1 MSFAPPP
8 DAPPYPATPD
18 QENQDEETSTAAYA
32 EILSF
37 QWCFGFN
44 KDLPVLNLSINKTK
58 KIFFVSAQI
67 GVMYDFANNR
77 QQLLIGHRNNITS
90 CCVSHDK
97 RWLCTAD
104 SGRDCTIIIWDTIT
118 GLPNQT
124 YFDVLNGTG
133 TVAFSTDAKYLAT
146 LSQQSP
152 QIISIW
158 DWTAENDKPL
168 CALELKREY
177 SNQHYLQFNPRQ
189 STQLVSNSSTQVLF
203 FEWSNDYGLICFDPD
218 LSERT
223 FDISREKLGY
233 ITQSVFLV
241 HPTQVV
247 TGTTT
252 GKLVLWDCK
261 AYRDKLEMIKKQKQL
276 NKTKQIEYS
285 NQSTKIMDKKELT
298 NDTMKSPADREL
310 TRDTLKSSGSTRS
323 GTLSSRKSSGKTLQ
337 EDDDYNNQ
345 KQVSFNE
352 QQQMENINENDELSG
367 DSPMNKQPLKLCEP
381 QKKPITVLMTTGD
394 LVVTGDSEGTI
405 RFFDQELKLRMWF
418 EHFRIGPVQSIS
430 FTYTTSDYTPPP
442 LSSSLNFK
450 QNESTLQQPPF
461 SILDFTLSSS
471 QAVIAHVTHSGQ
483 QVSIV
488 KRDSPTA
495 IYALDTHPFEHKL
508 CFANASGRLQLWDY
522 EQKQVI
528 TTVHRIQD
536 NAVTQLRYNHS
547 ANYIA
552 VGYAD
557 GKLTICDA
565 LSLES
570 VLQAPFH
577 YAKAAIHLI
586 EFSNTSDYLATAEE
600 DFTISVYRQNL
611 NSEEIYTFLGRYR
624 AHYKPIRALFFGFT
638 IDDNQPI
645 LTAVGADRILAE
657 YDLNE
662 SEIDH
667 LVLKPSTRIEQI
679 AEPMSACYYPASL
692 TQESFLV
699 TVNNEYKYKLYNA
712 DTKMCRKTILGPTF
726 GSPIRKIGILPKL
739 DENSNEEYVYFMT
752 TDKIGL
758 QRLPLTGNPFDQM
771 AIIAHPNRVSDIR
784 ASYDGKYLFTSGGL
798 DNCVHMLS
806 VNPQVLQAQAQL
818 GGKDLIPFYKLLEGG
833 REGEIFREMQELFY
847 YSQLRYQDIHRFD
860 RREISAKIPLS
871 EIPFVM
877 RALGYY
883 PTEQEIEEM
892 INEVKFSTY
901 IDTKTYVE
909 DIDLNDFIKLYIN
922 HRPAFGLNPA
932 DLTHAFNVL
941 SDQLNSNNGQPEIY
955 RENLLCLLQQYGEHI
970 NDYEMAECLANL
982 LNLNHETTEMFDTM
996 NADDACAFIENQL
1009 PEQVTIQKFME
1020 DLLKMPT
1027 QYVDQVMYAVKA
1039 QQRRRSSLFDSK
1051 DKKRKSSI
1059 ERPQRYRSSMTP
1071 TTQRTASPTNDI

>member
-1 MSFAPPP
+1 MSFTPP
-8 DAPPYPATPD
+8 DAPPFPVTAD
-18 QENQDEETSTAAYA
+18 DEHQDEEASVAAYA

-58 KIFFVSAQI
+58 KIFFAAAQI
-67 GVMYDFANNR
+67 GVLYDFANNR
-77 QQLLIGHRNNITS
+77 QQLLIGHRNNIT
-90 CCVSHDK
+90 CCCISNDK

-104 SGRDCTIIIWDTIT
+104 TGRDCTIIIWDTIT

-124 YFDVLNGTG
+124 YFDVINGTG
-133 TVAFSTDAKYLAT
+133 TVTFSTDAKYLAA
-146 LSQQSP
+146 LSEKSP
-152 QIISIW
+152 QIISVW
-158 DWTAENDKPL
+158 DWTSENDKPV

-189 STQLVSNSSTQVLF
+189 SSQLVSNSTTQVLF
-203 FEWSNDYGLICFDPD
+203 YEWSHENGVICYDPD

-233 ITQSVFLV
+233 LTQSVFLAN
-241 HPTQVV
+241 PTQVV
-247 TGTTT
+247 SGTTT

-261 AYRDKLEMIKKQKQL
+261 SYREKMEMNKKQKQL
-276 NKTKQIEYS
+276 EYARQPSKLGDNK
-285 NQSTKIMDKKELT
+285 DLT
-298 NDTMKSPADREL
+298 RDRMKSPANREL

-323 GTLSSRKSSGKTLQ
+323 GTLSSRKSSAKSSQQDDQ
-337 EDDDYNNQ
+337 ENNQ
-345 KQVSFNE
+345 QQQQVSFSE
-352 QQQMENINENDELSG
+352 QLLENAQNTDDFYGL
-367 DSPMNKQPLKLCEP
+367 SPMNKQPLKLCEP
-381 QKKPITVLMTTGD
+381 QKKPITILITSGD
-394 LVVTGDSEGTI
+394 LIVTGDTEGVV

-418 EHFRIGPVQSIS
+418 EHIRIGPIQSLS
-430 FTYTTSDYTPPP
+430 FTYTTSDFTPPP
-442 LSSSLNFK
+442 LSATLNYK

-461 SILDFTLSSS
+461 ATLDFTVSST

-495 IYALDTHPFEHKL
+495 IYALDTHPFQHKL

-522 EQKQVI
+522 EQKSII
-528 TTVHRIQD
+528 TTVQRTHD
-536 NAVTQLRYNHS
+536 NAVTQLRYNHN

-570 VLQAPFH
+570 ILKEPFQ
-577 YAKAAIHLI
+577 YAKAAIVLI
-586 EFSNTSDYLATAEE
+586 EFSNSSDYLATAEE
-600 DFTISVYRQNL
+600 DYTISVYRQNL
-611 NSEEIYTFLGRYR
+611 NSAEIYTFLGRYR

-645 LTAVGADRILAE
+645 LTTIGADRILAE

-679 AEPMSACYYPASL
+679 AEPMSAGYYPASL
-692 TQESFLV
+692 AKESFLI
-699 TVNNEYKYKLYNA
+699 TVNNEFKYKLYNA
-712 DTKMCRKTILGPTF
+712 DTKMCRKTVLGPTF
-726 GSPIRKIGILPKL
+726 GSPVRKIGILPKVNE
-739 DENSNEEYVYFMT
+739 DSSEEYIYFMT

-758 QRLPLTGNPFDQM
+758 QRLPLTGNPYDQM

-784 ASYDGKYLFTSGGL
+784 ASYDGQYLFTSGGL
-798 DNCVHMLS
+798 DNVVHMLR
-806 VNPQVLQAQAQL
+806 VDPQVLQAQAEL

-847 YSQLRYQDIHRFD
+847 YSQLRHQDINRFD
-860 RREISAKIPLS
+860 TREIRARIPLS

-883 PTEQEIEEM
+883 PTEQEVEEM

-941 SDQLNSNNGQPEIY
+941 SDQINSDNGQPEIN
-955 RENLLCLLQQYGEHI
+955 RENLLCLLQRYGEHI

-982 LNLNHETTEMFDTM
+982 LNLNNETTDIFDTM
-996 NADDACAFIENQL
+996 NADDACRFIEDQL
-1009 PEQVTIQKFME
+1009 PEQMTIQTFTE
-1020 DLLKMPT
+1020 DLLKMPS
-1027 QYVDQVMYAVKA
+1027 QYVDQVMYSVKV
-1039 QQRRRSSLFDSK
+1039 QQRRRSSLMDPK
-1051 DKKRKSSI
+1051 TRKRQTSI
-1059 ERPQRYRSSMTP
+1059 EKQQRMRSSMTS
-1071 TTQRTASPTNDI
+1071 TTQRTPSFLNDS

>member
-177 SNQHYLQFNPRQ
+177 SNQHYLQFNP
-189 STQLVSNSSTQVLF
+189 L
-203 FEWSNDYGLICFDPD
+203 
-218 LSERT
+218 
-223 FDISREKLGY
+223 
-233 ITQSVFLV
+233 
-241 HPTQVV
+241 
-247 TGTTT
+247 
-252 GKLVLWDCK
+252 
-261 AYRDKLEMIKKQKQL
+261 
-276 NKTKQIEYS
+276 
-285 NQSTKIMDKKELT
+285 
-298 NDTMKSPADREL
+298 
-310 TRDTLKSSGSTRS
+310 
-323 GTLSSRKSSGKTLQ
+323 
-337 EDDDYNNQ
+337 
-345 KQVSFNE
+345 
-352 QQQMENINENDELSG
+352 
-367 DSPMNKQPLKLCEP
+367 
-381 QKKPITVLMTTGD
+381 
-394 LVVTGDSEGTI
+394 
-405 RFFDQELKLRMWF
+405 
-418 EHFRIGPVQSIS
+418 
-430 FTYTTSDYTPPP
+430 
-442 LSSSLNFK
+442 
-450 QNESTLQQPPF
+450 
-461 SILDFTLSSS
+461 
-471 QAVIAHVTHSGQ
+471 
-483 QVSIV
+483 
-488 KRDSPTA
+488 
-495 IYALDTHPFEHKL
+495 
-508 CFANASGRLQLWDY
+508 
-522 EQKQVI
+522 I

-970 NDYEMAECLANL
+970 NDYEMAEFNNEYKYKLYNADTKMCRKTILGPTFGSPIRKIGILPKLDENSNKEYVYFMTTDKIGLQRLPLTGNPFDQMAIIAHPNRVSDIRASYDGKYLFTSGGLDNCVHMLSVNPQVLQAQAQLGGKDLIPFYKLLEGGREGEIFREMQELFYYSQLRYQDIHRFDRREISAKIPLSEIPFVMRALGYYPTEQEIEEMINEVKFSTYIDTKTYVEDIDLNDFIKLYINHRPAFGLNPADLTHAFNVLSDQLNSNNGQPEIYRENLLCLLQQYGEHINDYEMAECLANL

-996 NADDACAFIENQL
+996 NATKNKSI
-1009 PEQVTIQKFME
+1009 K
-1020 DLLKMPT
+1020 LKN
-1027 QYVDQVMYAVKA
+1027 
-1039 QQRRRSSLFDSK
+1039 
-1051 DKKRKSSI
+1051 KR
-1059 ERPQRYRSSMTP
+1059 E
-1071 TTQRTASPTNDI
+1071 